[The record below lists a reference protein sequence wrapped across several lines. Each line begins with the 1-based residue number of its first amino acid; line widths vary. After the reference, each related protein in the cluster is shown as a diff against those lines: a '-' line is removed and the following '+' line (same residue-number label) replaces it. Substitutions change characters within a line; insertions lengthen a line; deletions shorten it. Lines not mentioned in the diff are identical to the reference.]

1 MMARRVA
8 WLVNSAISAISAISG
23 CLLVAGC
30 AATAVPPVA
39 AGQPRV
45 RATEIV
51 VFPPLLGFGGPAERL
66 RAARRTEDGLIE
78 ATGGHAI
85 FAEEL
90 EGRSPE
96 VMIPGLRAL
105 GEDPQTALTFS
116 VSAVRTERL
125 ESIGMVGAATAS
137 VVRRY
142 ADYTVRLE
150 VRRVASTDVIGQVET
165 FGSALVSAPEVDAKG
180 QPQGLQKAIDV
191 AVHDALARFAPHLKP
206 GAPFPALA
214 EIPAE
219 LEHHARSGAPA
230 LVERL
235 RRLLAIYP
243 ELTLDE
249 LSKLATGHARFLIIR
264 PGRLA
269 SVGVQAGDL
278 LDGVAGHALGS
289 RAALARSLAR
299 GEVPPF
305 SVERPSGR
313 FLVGRDVKLA
323 APAP

>member
-1 MMARRVA
+1 MITGRMA
-8 WLVNSAISAISAISG
+8 WLVITGWA
-23 CLLVAGC
+23 LVVGC
-30 AATAVPPVA
+30 ASTAGAPPATPARRPA
-39 AGQPRV
+39 
-45 RATEIV
+45 EITAIV
-51 VFPPLLGFGGPAERL
+51 IFPPLLGFGGPAERL
-66 RAARRTEDGLIE
+66 RAARRTEDALIE

-96 VMIPGLRAL
+96 AMVPGLRAL
-105 GEDPQTALTFS
+105 GEDPQTTLTFS
-116 VSAVRTERL
+116 VSVVRSERL
-125 ESIGMVGAATAS
+125 DSIGLAGTATAK

-142 ADYTVRLE
+142 ADFTVRLE
-150 VRRVASTDVIGQVET
+150 VRRVPSAEVIGRIET
-165 FGSALVSAPEVDAKG
+165 FASALASAPELDSNGK
-180 QPQGLQKAIDV
+180 PQGLQKAIDI

-219 LEHHARSGAPA
+219 LEQQHASSGAPA

-235 RRLLAIYP
+235 RRLVALYP

-249 LSKLATGHARFLIIR
+249 LSKLATGRARFLIIR

-278 LDGVAGHALGS
+278 LNGVAGKPLGS
-289 RAALARSLAR
+289 RAALSRSLAR

-305 SVERPSGR
+305 SVERAGGH
-313 FLVGRDVKLA
+313 FLVGRDVKLTA
-323 APAP
+323 TAK

>member
-1 MMARRVA
+1 
-8 WLVNSAISAISAISG
+8 
-23 CLLVAGC
+23 LVAGC
-30 AATAVPPVA
+30 ASTAGSPPVTP
-39 AGQPRV
+39 PR
-45 RATEIV
+45 RPAEITAIV

-66 RAARRTEDGLIE
+66 RAARRTEDALVE

-96 VMIPGLRAL
+96 VMVPGVRAL
-105 GEDPQTALTFS
+105 GEDPQTTLTFS
-116 VSAVRTERL
+116 VSVVRSERL
-125 ESIGMVGAATAS
+125 DSIGLAGSATAK

-142 ADYTVRLE
+142 ADFTVRLE
-150 VRRVASTDVIGQVET
+150 VRRLSSSDVLGRVET
-165 FGSALVSAPEVDAKG
+165 FASALASAPELDASGK
-180 QPQGLQKAIDV
+180 PQGLQKAIDI
-191 AVHDALARFAPHLKP
+191 AVHDALARFAPRLKP

-219 LEHHARSGAPA
+219 LEQHAGSGAPA

-235 RRLLAIYP
+235 RRLVALYP

-249 LSKLATGHARFLIIR
+249 LSKLATGRARFLIIR

-269 SVGVQAGDL
+269 AVGVQPGDL
-278 LDGVAGHALGS
+278 LNGVAGKPLGS
-289 RAALARSLAR
+289 RAALSRSLAR

-305 SVERPSGR
+305 SVERAGEH
-313 FLVGRDVKLA
+313 FLVGRDVKLSA
-323 APAP
+323 IAK